1 MFLAVNMRT
10 GPYGKS
16 GRKVTQVK
24 TVASRSIQ
32 KSPAKYLRGVNV
44 KHAIES
50 MPEASILGEGICI
63 TRKNDVI
70 IGPTLIIYKCFIVD
84 VTQISS

>member
-1 MFLAVNMRT
+1 MVQVEE
-10 GPYGKS
+10 
-16 GRKVTQVK
+16 KVTQVT

-44 KHAIES
+44 KHSMES
-50 MPEASILGEGICI
+50 MPEVSILREGISI
-63 TRKNDVI
+63 TRNNEVI
-70 IGPTLIIYKCFIVD
+70 IGPTLIMYKCFIFD